1 MAGEGG
7 GPRKLPTVWEASLFS
22 YLVTRHTGRAMRL
35 SIESQIAERDGRVV
49 AVLDF
54 RNVAVIDFSCADEV
68 VAKLVDSSQPG
79 ADGGGET
86 FYFFRGLDEHHLDP
100 IDSALRRRALAVAAE
115 HAGGKPLVLGTVEES
130 DLDGWRAVHRLGRA
144 AVGEVARDLERPEE
158 EVRGVLRRLHRRRLL
173 LAEEGEYMS
182 FRRAV
187 AEAGAGSGLE

>member
-7 GPRKLPTVWEASLFS
+7 GSPKLPTVWEASLFS

-68 VAKLVDSSQPG
+68 AAKLVDSSQPG
-79 ADGGGET
+79 TDEVRDT

-115 HAGGKPLVLGTVEES
+115 QTGGKPLVLGTVEES
-130 DLDGWRAVHRLGRA
+130 ELDGWRAVHRLGRA
-144 AVGEVARDLERPEE
+144 AATEVARALERPEE

-173 LAEEGEYMS
+173 LVEEGEYLS
-182 FRRAV
+182 FRRAL
-187 AEAGAGSGLE
+187 AEAGAESGSE